1 MANDTARRRKA
12 TGRSAARFVGIPD
25 YVFRSEEFG
34 RLNGWDLKLLIELAG
49 SYNGFNNGNLSCA
62 YSQLKER
69 GWRSNGTLSDARR
82 RLLSAGWIVTTR
94 HGGKHRC
101 SLFAITWAAIDA
113 CEGKG
118 LEVKPETTASN
129 LWQTAKRLAAM
140 RTNVAAMRTTDGP
153 KLVTK

>member
-1 MANDTARRRKA
+1 MANDTTRRRKA
-12 TGRSAARFVGIPD
+12 TGRSAARFIGIPD

-82 RLLSAGWIVTTR
+82 RLLSNGWIVTTR

-101 SLFAITWAAIDA
+101 SLYAITWLPIDE

-118 LEVKPETTASN
+118 LEVPPEKSPRN
-129 LWQTAKRLAAM
+129 LWQTAKRVAAI
-140 RTNVAAMRTTDGP
+140 RTNVAAIRTTRR
-153 KLVTK
+153 